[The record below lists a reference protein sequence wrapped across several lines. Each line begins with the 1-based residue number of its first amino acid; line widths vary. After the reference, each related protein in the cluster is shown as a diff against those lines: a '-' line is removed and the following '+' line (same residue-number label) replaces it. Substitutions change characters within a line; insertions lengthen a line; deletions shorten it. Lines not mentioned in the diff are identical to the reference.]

1 MAPSK
6 NDVGKLGK
14 GLKSANLQ
22 SVLTRTRCLVAFMD
36 QKYRF
41 VFEQRQ
47 DFFKISTDSHTIS
60 SHFFILLGV
69 S

>member
-1 MAPSK
+1 MALSK

-22 SVLTRTRCLVAFMD
+22 SVLTRTCCLVAFMD
-36 QKYRF
+36 QTYWF

-47 DFFKISTDSHTIS
+47 DFFQNLHRVVTLFLHIS
-60 SHFFILLGV
+60 SY